1 MMTVTI
7 VIRRGFV
14 NTGVSV
20 GTAVATVATMTT
32 VTEHVHGDEGKQDEE
47 KEPVLS

>member
-14 NTGVSV
+14 NASVSV
-20 GTAVATVATMTT
+20 GTAVATMTT
-32 VTEHVHGDEGKQDEE
+32 VAEHVHGDEGKQDE
-47 KEPVLS
+47 KKKPVFS